1 MAKKTRHEEH
11 ENLERW
17 LVSYA
22 DFITLLFA
30 FFVMLY
36 AISSL
41 NTGKF
46 RVMSNAITATF
57 QHKKVIGSTHV
68 IIPKDN
74 TEQSG
79 KVTPQ
84 TQSVMVQAIQLM
96 AEKSSQ
102 KGDMQVVQT
111 KHGVVLRIQSKL
123 LFESGH
129 SKIRPQAL
137 PVLKKVAG
145 ILAKSQKE
153 IRISGYTDNQPIR
166 TSRYPNNWVLSTM
179 RAVNVLTELIQD
191 GPLNPRRGGASGFG
205 RFRPIA
211 SNMTASGR
219 EKNRRV
225 EILILNREY
234 HPPRV
239 LPLSGSGPGPHQTF
253 PNRKTEHAK
262 PLPPPE
268 I

>member
-1 MAKKTRHEEH
+1 MAKKARHEEH

-57 QHKKVIGSTHV
+57 QHKKVIGSPHV

-74 TEQSG
+74 TQQSG
-79 KVTPQ
+79 KITPQ
-84 TQSVMVQAIQLM
+84 TQTVMVQAIQLM
-96 AEKSSQ
+96 VEKSSS
-102 KGDMQVVQT
+102 KGNMQVVQT
-111 KHGVVLRIQSKL
+111 KHGIVLRIQSKL

-129 SKIRPQAL
+129 SKIRSQAL
-137 PVLKKVAG
+137 PILQRVAR
-145 ILAKSQKE
+145 ILSKSQKE
-153 IRISGYTDNQPIR
+153 IRISGYTDSQPIR
-166 TSRYPNNWVLSTM
+166 TARYPNNWVLSTM
-179 RAVNVLTELIQD
+179 RAVNVLTELIRD

-205 RFRPIA
+205 RYRPIA
-211 SNMTASGR
+211 SNMTPSGR

-234 HPPRV
+234 HPPSV
-239 LPLSGSGPGPHQTF
+239 LPLADSAPGPHQTF
-253 PNRKTEHAK
+253 PNRKDEHVK

>member
-1 MAKKTRHEEH
+1 MAKKARHEEH

-46 RVMSNAITATF
+46 RVLSNAIVATF
-57 QHKKVIGSTHV
+57 EHKKVLSSAHI
-68 IIPKDN
+68 IIPN
-74 TEQSG
+74 NNQTSG
-79 KVTPQ
+79 KVNPQ
-84 TQSVMVQAIQLM
+84 PKPIMVQAMQLLV
-96 AEKSSQ
+96 ERSSQ

-111 KHGVVLRIQSKL
+111 KHGIVLRIQSKL

-129 SKIRPQAL
+129 AKIRSQAI
-137 PVLKKVAG
+137 PVLQKVAHL
-145 ILAKSQKE
+145 LAKSQKE
-153 IRISGYTDNQPIR
+153 IRVSGYTDNQPIR
-166 TSRYPNNWVLSTM
+166 TARYPNNWVLSTM
-179 RAVNVLTELIQD
+179 RAVNVLTELIRG
-191 GPLNPRRGGASGFG
+191 GPVDPQRGGASGFG
-205 RFRPIA
+205 RYRPIA
-211 SNMTASGR
+211 SNLTPGGR

-225 EILILNREY
+225 EILILNRVF
-234 HPPRV
+234 HPTRV
-239 LPLSGSGPGPHQTF
+239 VASPDAGPGPHQTF
-253 PNRKTEHAK
+253 PNRKEPSAK